1 MYLVDAH
8 VHLHACFDPPEFLDA
23 AGGNFSRLL
32 HGLDLPESTPGVL
45 LFTQSRGADAFGG
58 LRPGHL
64 GGWTIDETGEP
75 VSLRAS
81 KGGQTLALIAGR
93 QIVTEEGLEVL
104 AYGTAGPF
112 PDGEPI
118 ERAIERV
125 LDAGGAPALPWGFG
139 KWSGARGRVI
149 QRIAN
154 DHARFPFLFFGDNA
168 GRPAL
173 WSRPR
178 LFGEVEQLRRVILP
192 GTDPLPF
199 RGELHKVGRLA
210 FVANDEL
217 SLTHPFQ
224 SFRTW
229 LETCTATPQIQG
241 EYESLS
247 RFLHRQVAMQFRK
260 RLGAA

>member
-23 AGGNFSRLL
+23 ASGNFSRLC
-32 HGLDLPESTPGVL
+32 HGLDLPASTPGVL

-64 GGWTIDETGEP
+64 RGWTIDETAEP

-81 KGGQTLALIAGR
+81 KDGQTLALIAGR
-93 QIVTEEGLEVL
+93 QIVTGEGLEVL
-104 AYGTAGPF
+104 AYGAAGPF

-149 QRIAN
+149 RRIAN

-178 LFGEVEQLRRVILP
+178 LFGEVEQLRRAILP

-210 FVANDEL
+210 FVANDGL

-229 LETCTATPQIQG
+229 HST
-241 EYESLS
+241 S
-247 RFLHRQVAMQFRK
+247 F
-260 RLGAA
+260 